1 MDIGILGANQT
12 EDLESQNPLVGI
24 FYYFLEM
31 QKMEDFIFFV
41 NINQI
46 TDRGILGTSQT
57 KDLYPRIH

>member
-12 EDLESQNPLVGI
+12 EDLELQNPLVAI

-31 QKMEDFIFFV
+31 QKIEDFIFFV